1 MGLTAWVKE
10 GLDRRQVVT
19 TALIALFVYLFATIF
34 FFRPMVRSWQNKRE
48 EVDAA
53 KLKLTRYEKL
63 VSQKDSLLKELDE
76 YKDRY
81 TRKQSHDEEVSVFLK
96 QLEEMV
102 TTAGLKM
109 NNLRPIANEQPG
121 DLDTVVIELTIEG
134 EMEQFVNFLHLIAS
148 AQDLLDVRTISLQRR
163 TTCEGHLGITGE
175 ATTTLL
181 VAKP

>member
-1 MGLTAWVKE
+1 MGLGTWVKE

-19 TALIALFVYLFATIF
+19 TVLIALFVYLFATVF
-34 FFRPMVRSWQNKRE
+34 FFRPMLRSWRNKTE

-63 VSQKDSLLKELDE
+63 VSQKSSLLKELDE

-102 TTAGLKM
+102 TTSGLKM
-109 NNLRPIANEQPG
+109 NNLRPIANDQPS
-121 DLDTVVIELTIEG
+121 DLDTLVIELTIEG
-134 EMEQFVNFLHLIAS
+134 EMEQFLSFLHLIS
-148 AQDLLDVRTISLQRR
+148 SSPDLLDVRAMSLQRR
-163 TTCEGHLGITGE
+163 TT
-175 ATTTLL
+175 AT
-181 VAKP
+181 AHMSR